1 MEQDVGQ
8 FDVTMDNSEGPDIFN
23 AMYHLLDYNSRLFLP
38 DVSTCLQQYSKVK
51 PIRVLLHHVYIGAC
65 FNCLVKADGMVAP
78 YHSVNLYLLVDTIE
92 VFLTD
97 I

>member
-1 MEQDVGQ
+1 
-8 FDVTMDNSEGPDIFN
+8 
-23 AMYHLLDYNSRLFLP
+23 MY
-38 DVSTCLQQYSKVK
+38 YSKLPNISAPLNDLLHDDSSLSLTNVAAHLEQHSQVI
-51 PIRVLLHHVYIGAC
+51 PICVLLHHVYIGAC
-65 FNCLVKADGMVAP
+65 FNCLVKADGMIAP